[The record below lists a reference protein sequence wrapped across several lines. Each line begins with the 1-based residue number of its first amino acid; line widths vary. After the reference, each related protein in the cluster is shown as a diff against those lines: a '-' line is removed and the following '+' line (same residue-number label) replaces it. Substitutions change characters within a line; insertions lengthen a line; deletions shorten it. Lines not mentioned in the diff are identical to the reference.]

1 MSYEETSCVGVDNHY
16 VLSIWFLSSFIPWF
30 VYALRNY
37 LYLQGRVNYQ
47 GQLPYLHPA
56 QLPFCFNINMG
67 HILTRHGFNND
78 NFNVK
83 SMFCLKCLHGLALWQ
98 LITYAF
104 VAECSSPD
112 SKGPID
118 THLGLSLVRIVTTEL
133 YITDP
138 HLALV
143 GQSSGRV
150 ARWLYIRYMY
160 NVYMVFICQAWPS
173 SVRWHL
179 KS

>member
-83 SMFCLKCLHGLALWQ
+83 SMFCLEMLHGLALWQ

-118 THLGLSLVRIVTTEL
+118 THPWVVS
-133 YITDP
+133 
-138 HLALV
+138 
-143 GQSSGRV
+143 GQDCDYRVVHHWSPFGIGWSIQGRV

-179 KS
+179 